1 MANSDY
7 IDTPRL
13 KTLVEAGAINYVSV
27 RGVRGGFVVVVKVGL
42 AERTLRAQK
51 RADARIFATMDG
63 IVGYCTVA
71 GIRRID
77 VDLAGYLKEAV
88 F

>member
-1 MANSDY
+1 MANADY
-7 IDTPRL
+7 IDTPKL
-13 KTLVEAGAINYVSV
+13 KTLVEAGAINYVSA
-27 RGVRGGFVVVVKVGL
+27 RGVAGGFVVVVKIGMT
-42 AERTLRAQK
+42 ERIVRAQK
-51 RADARIFATMDG
+51 RTNARVFATMDG

-77 VDLAGYLKEAV
+77 VDLVGYSKEAL